1 MGASSSRARSGPS
14 PSSPPPPQQP
24 QVGRRAGR
32 RKLSS
37 LVCGCSPSHAPVEME
52 DYPNECLVNSAEL
65 CDSSVTK
72 FQEPNEGY
80 TVSVGEIQPLH
91 SATGPRAMPTSEE
104 TLDEVEGLGVGPK
117 SEDNCLFESK
127 EIIPS
132 CRVSGSSADN
142 FSSDKTSTASSTSFM
157 EQQSSDMV
165 SVSVSSNKDA
175 VGDMNNPVM
184 EGVSEI
190 QPEVTHASGSSHERL
205 QDEHRHTE
213 ATENQ
218 ASELA
223 DAHTHDSVS
232 PTSDFPWAFNSQ
244 GDESHMQMAPSAFEF
259 LLSAGEQGQET
270 EGIIHVG
277 IVNISS
283 SALSDSRN
291 DTGDWDT
298 RRSSRRLF
306 WDVFSRDSSVGRSD
320 SSSIALSRDDPDYLG
335 FHERWMGGFR
345 GDLSDHFFEGDSR
358 YLAGRI
364 HRSHHRRRRPRSEI
378 WDRLR
383 YGLGENGG
391 RTTFCPSGL
400 HPDGMC
406 SCDSF
411 SVSESSTHSSISR
424 IVMLAEALFEVLD
437 EIHRQPIP
445 LSLSATSPPA
455 PESVVDSF
463 PLKNYKRIANA
474 EEGENAEQCYICLAE
489 YEEGD
494 KIRVLPCHHEYHVA
508 CVDKWLKEIHGICP
522 LCRGDVR
529 EGFSECPMSNAEISS
544 L

>member
-1 MGASSSRARSGPS
+1 MGASSSRARPV
-14 PSSPPPPQQP
+14 PSSS
-24 QVGRRAGR
+24 QVSRTRRS
-32 RKLSS
+32 KLSS
-37 LVCGCSPSHAPVEME
+37 LVCGCSPSHAPVEIE
-52 DYPNECLVNSAEL
+52 DCPNECLVNSAEL
-65 CDSSVTK
+65 CDSRVTK
-72 FQEPNEGY
+72 FQEPNEEY
-80 TVSVGEIQPLH
+80 AVSVGEIQPLL
-91 SATGPRAMPTSEE
+91 SATGTRFMSTSQE
-104 TLDEVEGLGVGPK
+104 TLVEVEGIDVGTK
-117 SEDNCLFESK
+117 SEENCLFESK

-132 CRVSGSSADN
+132 CRVSGSSNDE
-142 FSSDKTSTASSTSFM
+142 FSSDKTSTASSTSFIA
-157 EQQSSDMV
+157 QQSSDVV

-175 VGDMNNPVM
+175 VGDTNNPVS

-190 QPEVTHASGSSHERL
+190 LPEVTHASGSSHERL
-205 QDEHRHTE
+205 QDEHCHTE

-223 DAHTHDSVS
+223 RAPSHDSVS

-244 GDESHMQMAPSAFEF
+244 GDESHLQMTPSAFEF
-259 LLSAGEQGQET
+259 RLSSGEQGQET

-283 SALSDSRN
+283 SVLSDSRN
-291 DTGDWDT
+291 DTGVWDN
-298 RRSSRRLF
+298 RRSGRRLF

-320 SSSIALSRDDPDYLG
+320 SSRSAFSRDDPDYLE
-335 FHERWMGGFR
+335 FHERWLDGFR
-345 GDLSDHFFEGDSR
+345 GDLSDNFFEGDSR
-358 YLAGRI
+358 YLGGRS

-383 YGLGENGG
+383 YGLSENGG
-391 RTTFCPSGL
+391 RTALCPSGL
-400 HPDGMC
+400 HPDGSC
-406 SCDSF
+406 SCDSV
-411 SVSESSTHSSISR
+411 SVSESSPHSSISR

-445 LSLSATSPPA
+445 LSLSVALPPA

-463 PLKNYKRIANA
+463 PLKNYKKINDAK
-474 EEGENAEQCYICLAE
+474 EGENAEQCYICLAE

-494 KIRVLPCHHEYHVA
+494 KIRVLPCHHEYHVT
-508 CVDKWLKEIHGICP
+508 CIDKWLKEIHGICP

-529 EGFSECPMSNAEISS
+529 EGFNECPMSNAEVSS

>member
-1 MGASSSRARSGPS
+1 
-14 PSSPPPPQQP
+14 
-24 QVGRRAGR
+24 
-32 RKLSS
+32 
-37 LVCGCSPSHAPVEME
+37 ME

-72 FQEPNEGY
+72 FQEP
-80 TVSVGEIQPLH
+80 SVGEIQPPL
-91 SATGPRAMPTSEE
+91 SATGTTAMSTSEE
-104 TLDEVEGLGVGPK
+104 TLDEVEGIVVGPK
-117 SEDNCLFESK
+117 SEDSCLFENK
-127 EIIPS
+127 EIVPS
-132 CRVSGSSADN
+132 CRVSGSSTDD
-142 FSSDKTSTASSTSFM
+142 FSSDKTSTASSTS
-157 EQQSSDMV
+157 SDMV
-165 SVSVSSNKDA
+165 SASVSSNKDA
-175 VGDMNNPVM
+175 VGDTNNPVC

-190 QPEVTHASGSSHERL
+190 LPEVTNSTGSSHERL
-205 QDEHRHTE
+205 HDEHHHTE
-213 ATENQ
+213 ATETQ

-232 PTSDFPWAFNSQ
+232 PTSDFPWAFNAQ
-244 GDESHMQMAPSAFEF
+244 GDESHLQMTPSAFEF

-283 SALSDSRN
+283 SVLSDSRN
-291 DTGDWDT
+291 DIGAWDT

-320 SSSIALSRDDPDYLG
+320 SSSTSFSRDDPDYLG
-335 FHERWMGGFR
+335 FHERY
-345 GDLSDHFFEGDSR
+345 DHFFEGDSR
-358 YLAGRI
+358 YLGGRI

-383 YGLGENGG
+383 YGLSENGG
-391 RTTFCPSGL
+391 RTALCPSGL
-400 HPDGMC
+400 HPDGLC

-445 LSLSATSPPA
+445 LSLSVASPPA

-463 PLKNYKRIANA
+463 PLKNYKRITKA

-508 CVDKWLKEIHGICP
+508 CVDKWLKEIQGICP

-529 EGFSECPMSNAEISS
+529 EGFSECAISNAEISAV
-544 L
+544 

>member
-1 MGASSSRARSGPS
+1 
-14 PSSPPPPQQP
+14 
-24 QVGRRAGR
+24 
-32 RKLSS
+32 
-37 LVCGCSPSHAPVEME
+37 ME

-72 FQEPNEGY
+72 FQEPNEEH
-80 TVSVGEIQPLH
+80 TVSVGEIQPLL
-91 SATGPRAMPTSEE
+91 SATGTRAMSTSEE
-104 TLDEVEGLGVGPK
+104 TLDEVEGIGVGPK

-127 EIIPS
+127 ENVPF
-132 CRVSGSSADN
+132 CRVSGSSTDD
-142 FSSDKTSTASSTSFM
+142 FSSDKTSTASSTSFT

-165 SVSVSSNKDA
+165 SASVSSNKDV
-175 VGDMNNPVM
+175 VGDTNNPVS

-190 QPEVTHASGSSHERL
+190 LPEVTHARGSSHERI
-205 QDEHRHTE
+205 QDEHHHTE

-232 PTSDFPWAFNSQ
+232 PTSDFPWAFNSR
-244 GDESHMQMAPSAFEF
+244 GDESHLQMTPSAFEF
-259 LLSAGEQGQET
+259 LLSAGEQGQEN

-283 SALSDSRN
+283 SVLSDSRN
-291 DTGDWDT
+291 DTGVWD
-298 RRSSRRLF
+298 RSRSSRRLF

-320 SSSIALSRDDPDYLG
+320 SSTTSFSRDDPDYLG
-335 FHERWMGGFR
+335 FPERY
-345 GDLSDHFFEGDSR
+345 DHFFEGDPR
-358 YLAGRI
+358 YLGGRI

-383 YGLGENGG
+383 YGLSDNGG
-391 RTTFCPSGL
+391 RTASCPSGL
-400 HPDGMC
+400 HPDGLC

-437 EIHRQPIP
+437 EIHRQPVP
-445 LSLSATSPPA
+445 LSLSAVSPA

-463 PLKNYKRIANA
+463 PLKNYKRTTKA
-474 EEGENAEQCYICLAE
+474 EEGGNGEQCYICLAE
-489 YEEGD
+489 YEEED

-508 CVDKWLKEIHGICP
+508 CVDKWLKEIQGICP

-529 EGFSECPMSNAEISS
+529 EGFNECPTSNAEISS